1 MNLASSSADRTGTE
15 SPRKYEPVIA
25 STGKDMAEWRPGR
38 FFKDDGR
45 KLVRYLA
52 KAMVVMPGG
61 FGTLDEFME
70 VVTLVQ
76 TLKIKKKMP
85 IVLFG
90 TEYWDEVLHLD
101 PMVKYGTISADDVK
115 LFFRT
120 NSVDE
125 AYDYVTRELE
135 LHALKKIDTSY
146 MSDKR

>member
-1 MNLASSSADRTGTE
+1 
-15 SPRKYEPVIA
+15 
-25 STGKDMAEWRPGR
+25 
-38 FFKDDGR
+38 
-45 KLVRYLA
+45 
-52 KAMVVMPGG
+52 MVVMPGG

-125 AYDYVTRELE
+125 AYDFVTHELE
-135 LHALKKIDTSY
+135 THALKKIDTSY